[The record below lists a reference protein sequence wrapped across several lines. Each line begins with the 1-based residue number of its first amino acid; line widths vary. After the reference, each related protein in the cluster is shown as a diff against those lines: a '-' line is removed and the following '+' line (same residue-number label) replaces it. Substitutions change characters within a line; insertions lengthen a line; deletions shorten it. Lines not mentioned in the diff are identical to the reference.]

1 MNNHLLDFKEL
12 GKNNIEK
19 LIDTTQKIKL
29 EDIEKSSSISLLKF
43 DEPSTRTRLA
53 FSVAAHNLGIK
64 TFESNDIISSKVK
77 GETLDHEME
86 TYASMGISTL
96 VIRTKDDNIENYKRF
111 KEISIISAGIGTL
124 SHPTQALIDVATL
137 NKYNKLDGNIPLTY
151 VGDVKHSRVFESGRE
166 LLSSLGYKVGVYTHT
181 DFLPTDLTNVEIF
194 ANWDEVLNSCSAVE
208 LLRFQKERIENLSS
222 FDLKNYIK
230 QYQVKD
236 SLLDK
241 ADDNFIVLHPMV
253 INVGIEI
260 SEKASKH
267 PKFKYLDQLAY
278 GIPSRVTSYLYA
290 MGRI

>member
-12 GKNNIEK
+12 EKNNIEK

-166 LLSSLGYKVGVYTHT
+166 LLSSLGYKVGVYTHA

>member
-12 GKNNIEK
+12 EKNNIEK

-166 LLSSLGYKVGVYTHT
+166 LLSSLGYKVGVYTHA

-241 ADDNFIVLHPMV
+241 ADDDFIVLHPMV

-260 SEKASKH
+260 
-267 PKFKYLDQLAY
+267 
-278 GIPSRVTSYLYA
+278 
-290 MGRI
+290 

>member
-137 NKYNKLDGNIPLTY
+137 NKYNKLHGNIPLTY

-166 LLSSLGYKVGVYTHT
+166 LLSSLGYKVGVYTHA

-241 ADDNFIVLHPMV
+241 ADDDFIVLHPMV

>member
-166 LLSSLGYKVGVYTHT
+166 LLSSLGYKVGVYTHA

-241 ADDNFIVLHPMV
+241 ADDDFIVLHPMV